1 MEPQQSRLREALV
14 RVAKRLGGPFW
25 RALKWRIEKIVD
37 ERVGARLAALESSTD
52 PLLNQVASTSA
63 VLRESGRAS
72 AALAQTVAEHGAR
85 LAHLERDEGETRP
98 AAERTHAPDD
108 RALPLRRARTDVG

>member
-1 MEPQQSRLREALV
+1 LV
-14 RVAKRLGGPFW
+14 RIGKRLGGPFW
-25 RALKWRIEKIVD
+25 RAAKWRIEKVVD

-72 AALAQTVAEHGAR
+72 AALAQTVAEHDAR
-85 LAHLERDEGETRP
+85 LARLEREEAEPRP
-98 AAERTHAPDD
+98 AAERPHVPEE
-108 RALPLRRARTDVG
+108 RALPLRRARTDLG